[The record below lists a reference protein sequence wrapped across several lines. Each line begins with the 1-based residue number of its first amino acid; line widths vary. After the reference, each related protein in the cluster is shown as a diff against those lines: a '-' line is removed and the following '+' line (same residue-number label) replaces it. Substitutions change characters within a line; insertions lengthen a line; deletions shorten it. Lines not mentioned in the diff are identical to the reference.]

1 MISASYSDISVR
13 MLSICGCQKIKT
25 SFWVGCIFV
34 KSGPTGSVRAPR
46 HIYVPHVNEVYVIG
60 GAHDQHADEQLANLQ
75 KRICLIEF
83 LRLGLVIGCQG
94 AMLGLPKIKNTRL
107 GVFLIRF
114 AILSAVRIHCGYLNY
129 FSASAIFSRNS
140 GSFC

>member
-25 SFWVGCIFV
+25 TFWVGFIFV

-83 LRLGLVIGCQG
+83 LRLGLIIGCQG
-94 AMLGLPKIKNTRL
+94 AMLPLPYFCQGFFFPPPTNTKHRPF
-107 GVFLIRF
+107 GRW
-114 AILSAVRIHCGYLNY
+114 GY
-129 FSASAIFSRNS
+129 FSRAFTTSRICCLN
-140 GSFC
+140 FC

>member
-25 SFWVGCIFV
+25 TFWVGFIFV

-60 GAHDQHADEQLANLQ
+60 GAHNQHADEQLANLQ
-75 KRICLIEF
+75 KRIYLIEF
-83 LRLGLVIGCQG
+83 LHLGLIIGCQG
-94 AMLGLPKIKNTRL
+94 AMLPLPYFCQGFFSPPTNTKHRPF
-107 GVFLIRF
+107 GRW
-114 AILSAVRIHCGYLNY
+114 GY
-129 FSASAIFSRNS
+129 FSHAFTTSRICCLN
-140 GSFC
+140 FC

>member
-25 SFWVGCIFV
+25 TFWVGFIFV

-75 KRICLIEF
+75 KRIYLIEF
-83 LRLGLVIGCQG
+83 LHLGLIIGCQG
-94 AMLGLPKIKNTRL
+94 AMLPLPYFCQGFFFPPPTNTKHRPF
-107 GVFLIRF
+107 GRW
-114 AILSAVRIHCGYLNY
+114 GY
-129 FSASAIFSRNS
+129 FSRAFTTSRICCLN
-140 GSFC
+140 FC